1 MYPTRGISRGKIIER
16 GVLIEGD
23 RVIENP
29 GVFLLTEQATEDH
42 NP

>member
-1 MYPTRGISRGKIIER
+1 MYPTRGISSGKIIER

-29 GVFLLTEQATEDH
+29 GEDERKQ
-42 NP
+42 

>member
-29 GVFLLTEQATEDH
+29 GEDERKQ
-42 NP
+42 